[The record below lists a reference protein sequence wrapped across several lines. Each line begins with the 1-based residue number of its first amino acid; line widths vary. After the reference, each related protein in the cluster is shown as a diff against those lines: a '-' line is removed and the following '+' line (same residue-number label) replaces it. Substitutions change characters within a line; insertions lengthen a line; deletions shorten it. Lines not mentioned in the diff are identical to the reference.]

1 MDTFYKF
8 ILGIITVAALLF
20 AVNNSFADETVKQKP
35 RPYDFL
41 VGKHGNADIYI
52 TIKPCPIEPFAKKWK
67 YLALMNNNKTGAT
80 KVGCYDRVEYPN
92 PDNKQEMVEFIHIQ
106 WEAGDDPSTF
116 SELPPN
122 MFLQPYSFP
131 QQKKEPALRP
141 ELEV

>member
-1 MDTFYKF
+1 MNKL
-8 ILGIITVAALLF
+8 IASITLLLSF
-20 AVNNSFADETVKQKP
+20 SVFADDAVKQKP
-35 RPYDFL
+35 RPYDYL
-41 VGKHGNADIYI
+41 IGKHGNANIYI
-52 TIKPCPIEPFAKKWK
+52 TSKPCPIESFATKWK
-67 YLALMNNNKTGAT
+67 FLALMNNTVTGST

-106 WEAGDDPSTF
+106 WGEDDF

-131 QQKKEPALRP
+131 QKKEPVLKR